1 MVPQTNRHAHE
12 LMPDSVADSIPR
24 LYTPEKERDRIAA
37 PKSHTPDAVNRLR
50 AKSQQFDPQEQA
62 TKTFSR
68 VYGTLA
74 AMARYQP

>member
-37 PKSHTPDAVNRLR
+37 PKS
-50 AKSQQFDPQEQA
+50 QQFDPQEQA